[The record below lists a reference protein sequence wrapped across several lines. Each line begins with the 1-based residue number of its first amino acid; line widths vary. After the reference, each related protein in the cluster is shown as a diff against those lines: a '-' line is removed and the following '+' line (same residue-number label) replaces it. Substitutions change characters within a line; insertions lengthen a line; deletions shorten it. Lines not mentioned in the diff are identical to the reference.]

1 MQCPINIDLELN
13 ENITKFIDK
22 INNFNSHVEN
32 VNDID
37 SISNSYKISF
47 NKTPIFADYT
57 SKKKQ
62 KIKPWS
68 KTTIGI
74 KIKILQAF
82 VAELAKDDI
91 DMYNKVLFLLVEAI
105 HLKKITTS
113 NEVEYNP
120 VTQILTKIHKL
131 KINEDGEYYLD
142 IKY

>member
-57 SKKKQ
+57 
-62 KIKPWS
+62 
-68 KTTIGI
+68 
-74 KIKILQAF
+74 
-82 VAELAKDDI
+82 
-91 DMYNKVLFLLVEAI
+91 
-105 HLKKITTS
+105 
-113 NEVEYNP
+113 
-120 VTQILTKIHKL
+120 
-131 KINEDGEYYLD
+131 
-142 IKY
+142 